1 MEDVNEIEALQALV
15 SNTFGQAVEKRKDI
29 EKLLQT
35 AITANGES
43 LKKLSSFAEIK
54 QMSTKKIGSRFIIT
68 KLEETLEQ
76 AKREVNMAEKEL
88 CKYHTSMTKVV
99 YP

>member
-54 QMSTKKIGSRFIIT
+54 QVSTKKIGSRFIIT

-76 AKREVNMAEKEL
+76 AKREVKMAEKEL